1 MKLTLKDK
9 EFLERL
15 RPLMKSKELSIE
27 LKQDGMKRLVLRQ
40 NYGDKIE
47 SEFGMTRQGVRWRFQ
62 RLFSEIYISS
72 YESIFLIESQFGTEL
87 RQKALEIA
95 KERVQLRQKAQKMGQ
110 IEVQMKL
117 TLKDKDFLE
126 RLKALVESKDLSI
139 ELKQDGLKRLVLR
152 QNYGDKI
159 ESEFGMSRQGVR
171 WRFQRIFSARSTSQ
185 AYESIYLG
193 RKPVRH
199 RASPDGAG
207 DRQERVELRR
217 KAQKMGQIEIHRRK
231 TGT

>member
-9 EFLERL
+9 DFLERL

-27 LKQDGMKRLVLRQ
+27 LKKGEMKRLVLRQ

-72 YESIFLIESQFGTEL
+72 YESIFLIESQFGMEL

-110 IEVQMKL
+110 IEV
-117 TLKDKDFLE
+117 
-126 RLKALVESKDLSI
+126 
-139 ELKQDGLKRLVLR
+139 
-152 QNYGDKI
+152 
-159 ESEFGMSRQGVR
+159 
-171 WRFQRIFSARSTSQ
+171 
-185 AYESIYLG
+185 
-193 RKPVRH
+193 
-199 RASPDGAG
+199 
-207 DRQERVELRR
+207 
-217 KAQKMGQIEIHRRK
+217 HRREIGK
-231 TGT
+231 EQAET

>member
-9 EFLERL
+9 DFLERL

-47 SEFGMTRQGVRWRFQ
+47 SEFGKTRQGVRWRFQ

-95 KERVQLRQKAQKMGQ
+95 RERVELRKKAQKMGQ
-110 IEVQMKL
+110 IEV
-117 TLKDKDFLE
+117 
-126 RLKALVESKDLSI
+126 
-139 ELKQDGLKRLVLR
+139 
-152 QNYGDKI
+152 
-159 ESEFGMSRQGVR
+159 
-171 WRFQRIFSARSTSQ
+171 
-185 AYESIYLG
+185 
-193 RKPVRH
+193 
-199 RASPDGAG
+199 
-207 DRQERVELRR
+207 
-217 KAQKMGQIEIHRRK
+217 HRREIGK
-231 TGT
+231 ERAET